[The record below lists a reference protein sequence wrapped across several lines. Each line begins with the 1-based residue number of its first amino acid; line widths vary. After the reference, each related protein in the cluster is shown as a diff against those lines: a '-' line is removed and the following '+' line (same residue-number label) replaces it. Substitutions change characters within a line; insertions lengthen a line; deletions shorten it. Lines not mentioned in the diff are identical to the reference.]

1 MSPRSR
7 LHTAIS
13 ALALASMLSACAGVG
28 ASNRPTRV
36 SDYRNKNIDTALAT
50 RALAALNANDPA
62 GAIVLAE
69 RAVAKAPKDAGFRA
83 LLGNAYFAAG
93 RFASAE
99 QSFKDSLSLYP
110 DQPQVMLKLALVE
123 IAQGKTDDAMAFL
136 DFARPSLDP
145 ADYGL
150 ALALAGR
157 PADAIPVL
165 REAAGSTRADARVR
179 QNLALAYALAGD
191 WVNARVVASQDISPR
206 DLDERIQGWMQF
218 AGGSK
223 PAAQV
228 AALVGVT
235 PAAVDPG
242 EPVQLAL
249 VKDDSQ
255 MAAAAPAPAP
265 VSAPQPAPAV
275 EAYYPPPPPPVEVP
289 MATAAPAEAAPAP
302 VVEAAM
308 QQPEVGSITVKL
320 PPAAPV
326 AVAQP
331 AIAAA
336 SPTYVPP
343 PIAVEDFPYVEVK
356 RHPKKAPL
364 VIASARSIR
373 APVQQA
379 VLRTGR
385 SNIVVQL
392 GAFASSG
399 RVLAAWNAA
408 ARRHGG
414 LRDYS
419 PMSARFVSARGP
431 VYRLSV
437 KGFASPAEAG
447 KLCNAIK
454 RSGGS
459 CFVRTLAGDRP
470 MQIASR

>member
-28 ASNRPTRV
+28 ASNRPTRA
-36 SDYRNKNIDTALAT
+36 SDYRNKSIDTALAT

-69 RAVAKAPKDAGFRA
+69 RAVAKTPKDAGFRT

-123 IAQGKTDDAMAFL
+123 IAQGKTGDAMAFL

-157 PADAIPVL
+157 PTDAIPVL
-165 REAAGSTRADARVR
+165 REAAGSTSADARVR

-191 WVNARVVASQDISPR
+191 WVNARVVASRDVSPR

-223 PAAQV
+223 PATQV

-242 EPVQLAL
+242 EPVELAL
-249 VKDDSQ
+249 VKDDSR
-255 MAAAAPAPAP
+255 MAAAAPALGP
-265 VSAPQPAPAV
+265 VPAPQPAPAV
-275 EAYYPPPPPPVEVP
+275 EAYYPPPPAPVEVP
-289 MATAAPAEAAPAP
+289 MAT
-302 VVEAAM
+302 
-308 QQPEVGSITVKL
+308 
-320 PPAAPV
+320 AAPV

-331 AIAAA
+331 AIATA

-364 VIASARSIR
+364 AIASAKSIR
-373 APVQQA
+373 APVQRA
-379 VLRTGR
+379 VLRTSR

-399 RVLAAWNAA
+399 RVLAAWSAA
-408 ARRHGG
+408 ARRYGG

-437 KGFASPAEAG
+437 KGFSSQAEAG